1 MIPDVNDIALIAT
14 IVGEVAKGSVLQVQ
28 FKEFSEANIQPR
40 VSGTSSG
47 SMSSCEREPSNVVE
61 RRENLR
67 TSNISF

>member
-47 SMSSCEREPSNVVE
+47 SMSSCER
-61 RRENLR
+61 
-67 TSNISF
+67 